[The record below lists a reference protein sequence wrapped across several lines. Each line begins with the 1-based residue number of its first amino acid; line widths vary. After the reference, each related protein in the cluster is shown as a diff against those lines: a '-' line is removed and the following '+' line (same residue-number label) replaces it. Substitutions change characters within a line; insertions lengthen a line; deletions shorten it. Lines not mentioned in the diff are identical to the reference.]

1 LLRVFVDVNVPLYA
15 SGKEH
20 PSRGPCQAIIR
31 SIATTSNAVTSA
43 EMLQE
48 VLHVCLRRG
57 EALRAQAVL
66 DDLVQVFAG
75 RIEPLQARDVLAA
88 ASGGSERLSSRDRIH
103 LAVMQRLG
111 VDRIISTDQSFDGL
125 PEVTRLNPLTFDSWR
140 EEVFGEAD

>member
-1 LLRVFVDVNVPLYA
+1 
-15 SGKEH
+15 
-20 PSRGPCQAIIR
+20 
-31 SIATTSNAVTSA
+31 
-43 EMLQE
+43 MLQE

-88 ASGGSERLSSRDRIH
+88 AAGGSERLSSRDRIH

-111 VDRIISTDQSFDGL
+111 VDRIISTDQAFDGL
-125 PEVTRLNPLTFDSWR
+125 SGVTRLNPLTFDSWR